1 MTVHH
6 CAVWLDHQEARI
18 FKFDGEAVEQTD
30 LHPVAHPDRHHVR
43 REAGAHPDDP
53 KFFHHIA
60 EALRDAERIL
70 VVGPSTAKLGLLRH
84 LHTHDKTLEPRV
96 VGVETVDHPTNPQLV
111 AYAREYFKRS
121 DRMTG

>member
-18 FKFDGEAVEQTD
+18 FKFDGDTVAQTD
-30 LHPVAHPDRHHVR
+30 LHPATHPEHHVR
-43 REAGAHPDDP
+43 REASAHPDDA

-60 EALRDAERIL
+60 ENLRDAERIL

-84 LHTHDKTLEPRV
+84 LHTHDKALEPKV

-111 AYAREYFKRS
+111 AYAREYFKHS
-121 DRMTG
+121 DHMTS